1 MQIKQMRL
9 VYVVFKVFV
18 ALQPLSILTPPPINY
33 TSKQALRPGV
43 EFYDFYFE
51 DTDDICEELL
61 GTSIVAFHKGRG
73 GGSYGSWHILAG
85 ALYVTT
91 C

>member
-1 MQIKQMRL
+1 MPL

-18 ALQPLSILTPPPINY
+18 ALQPLSILTTLPPPPPINY
-33 TSKQALRPGV
+33 TPKQALRPGA
-43 EFYDFYFE
+43 EFYDFYFD
-51 DTDDICEELL
+51 DTDGICEELL

-73 GGSYGSWHILAG
+73 GGYYGSWHILAG

>member
-1 MQIKQMRL
+1 MQIKQMPL